1 MNHTKWSCAS
11 ALLRLRDSVPD
22 DNERIWGTS
31 TVEDSVSRHG
41 SMTQAKQKTRVVIN
55 TKVGQRHSFNARR
68 SQTQSRQPHNGK
80 RDPDRTREV
89 ILQAAFDE
97 IHRHGFQAASIDAL
111 LARTG
116 VTKGALYYHFPTKT
130 QLGYAVVEEVIRQ
143 RILQRWS
150 HVLGEAEDPIA
161 HLIEKLR
168 YETQHHWSLEAL
180 QVGCPVNNLANEMSP
195 IDEGFRQRIEQVFQD
210 WREIIAQMI
219 EQGRNGGHVRA
230 DVNAAQVATF
240 FVAAV
245 EGTISMAKN
254 AQDPKLLQ
262 GNFTMLQMYLAALRP
277 TLSEP
282 QATRTTRRTKRA
294 IPSSMA

>member
-1 MNHTKWSCAS
+1 MKDLAS
-11 ALLRLRDSVPD
+11 SHEHARR
-22 DNERIWGTS
+22 T
-31 TVEDSVSRHG
+31 
-41 SMTQAKQKTRVVIN
+41 KQKTPLVTHAKAERLL
-55 TKVGQRHSFNARR
+55 SFRSRRLQPPLRR
-68 SQTQSRQPHNGK
+68 SPRGK
-80 RDPDRTREV
+80 RDSDRTREA
-89 ILQAAFDE
+89 ILQAAFEE
-97 IHRHGFQAASIDAL
+97 IHLYGFQAASIDAI

-150 HVLGEAEDPIA
+150 HTLKESEDPIA
-161 HLIEKLR
+161 HLIAKLDR
-168 YETQHHWSLEAL
+168 EIQHHWSLEAL

-195 IDEGFRQRIEQVFQD
+195 IDEGFRQRIEQVFQN

-219 EQGRNGGHVRA
+219 EQGRKSGRVRA
-230 DVNAAQVATF
+230 DVDAALVATF

-254 AQDPKLLQ
+254 AQDLKLVQ

-277 TLSEP
+277 APAEP
-282 QATRTTRRTKRA
+282 QARRTPGRGKRPKA
-294 IPSSMA
+294 PPKKHKDEVL

>member
-1 MNHTKWSCAS
+1 
-11 ALLRLRDSVPD
+11 
-22 DNERIWGTS
+22 
-31 TVEDSVSRHG
+31 
-41 SMTQAKQKTRVVIN
+41 MTQTKQKTRVVMN

-68 SQTQSRQPHNGK
+68 SQTQPRQPHNGK
-80 RDPDRTREV
+80 RDPNRTRDA

-97 IHRHGFQAASIDAL
+97 IHRHGFQAAGIDAI

-130 QLGYAVVEEVIRQ
+130 QLGYAVVEEVIQQ

-168 YETQHHWSLEAL
+168 HEVQHHWSLEAL

-195 IDEGFRQRIEQVFQD
+195 IDEGFRQRIEQVFQS
-210 WREIIAQMI
+210 WREIIGQMI
-219 EQGRNGGHVRA
+219 EQGRKSGHVRV

-254 AQDPKLLQ
+254 AQDPKLLR
-262 GNFTMLQMYLAALRP
+262 GNFTMLQTYLAALRSTP
-277 TLSEP
+277 NEP
-282 QATRTTRRTKRA
+282 RATRIARRTRRTRPA
-294 IPSSMA
+294 SMVQ